1 MKHCSRCDEEKPD
14 DAFYQNHRYAD
25 GLSSRC
31 IACILEVSRQWRR
44 EHREAKAAYQK
55 RWRQE
60 NSGKQAA
67 QKARELARERQKREE
82 KRGLEGRGSKE
93 SAPDR

>member
-1 MKHCSRCDEEKPD
+1 MKRCSRCNEEKPN

-31 IACILEVSRQWRR
+31 IACINEVSRQWRR
-44 EHREAKAAYQK
+44 EHRDVKAAYQR

-60 NSGKQAA
+60 NPEKQMV
-67 QKARELARERQKREE
+67 QKARELTRERQKRAE
-82 KRGLEGRGSKE
+82 KRELEGRGSKK
-93 SAPDR
+93 SAPDH